1 MSTIYSSSYLK
12 TLGQYQN
19 LNESRIFSARNDMQ
33 TSFDIFLSH
42 SYLDKEIVKG
52 LYRELTIM
60 GFKVYVDWII
70 DTELDRGNVTKET
83 ATKIRNRLNMSK
95 TLLLAI
101 SENATVS
108 KWMPWELGYGDG
120 YTHKCAI
127 IPVSESSYN
136 YSTSWKG
143 VEYLSLYPFIKKH
156 NTSDGKEKLWVIENA
171 NKYVMFDSWLKYDM
185 NPSYQNV
192 NIY

>member
-12 TLGQYQN
+12 ALGQYQN
-19 LNESRIFSARNDMQ
+19 LNESRIFSARNNMQ

-42 SYLDKEIVKG
+42 SYLDKDIVKG
-52 LYRELTIM
+52 LYRELTNM

-70 DTELDRGNVTKET
+70 DPELDRGNVTKET

-101 SENATVS
+101 SENAAVS

-120 YTHKCAI
+120 HTHKCAI
-127 IPVSESSYN
+127 IPVSENSYN
-136 YSTSWKG
+136 HSTSWKG

-156 NTSDGKEKLWVIENA
+156 NTPTGVEKLWVIESSTR
-171 NKYVMFDSWLKYDM
+171 YVMFDNWLKNNM
-185 NPSYQNV
+185 NPSSQSMS
-192 NIY
+192 IF

>member
-12 TLGQYQN
+12 SLGQYQN
-19 LNESRIFSARNDMQ
+19 LNESRIFDARKDIQ

-42 SYLDKEIVKG
+42 SFLDKEIIRG
-52 LYRELTIM
+52 LYIELTNM

-70 DTELDRGNVTKET
+70 DPELNRDNVTKET

-120 YTHKCAI
+120 HTHKCAI
-127 IPVSESSYN
+127 IPVSETTYG
-136 YSTSWKG
+136 STSWKG
-143 VEYLSLYPFIKKH
+143 AEYLSLYPFIKKH
-156 NTSDGKEKLWVIENA
+156 NNSLYVIENA
-171 NKYVMFDSWLKYDM
+171 NRYVMFDSWFKYNM
-185 NPSYQNV
+185 NPSYQGV

>member
-12 TLGQYQN
+12 TVGQYQN

-52 LYRELTIM
+52 LYRELTTM
-60 GFKVYVDWII
+60 SFTVYVDWII
-70 DTELDRGNVTKET
+70 DPELDKGNVTKET

-101 SENATVS
+101 SENAAVS
-108 KWMPWELGYGDG
+108 KWM
-120 YTHKCAI
+120 
-127 IPVSESSYN
+127 
-136 YSTSWKG
+136 
-143 VEYLSLYPFIKKH
+143 
-156 NTSDGKEKLWVIENA
+156 IEDA
-171 NKYVMFDSWLKYDM
+171 NRYVMFDNWLKYDIK
-185 NPSYQNV
+185 PSYQNI